1 MSAKSRSGL
10 RILVMDDEYCVRNT
24 IEQLLDELGFIV
36 ETASDGAEA
45 IELFADAVRT
55 RRPYRAV
62 ILDLTVPGGGGAVEA
77 LPRLKQ
83 IDPDVKA
90 IIMSGYHN
98 SPEMQEPQKHG
109 FCGSLPKPF
118 GIADLRRTMA
128 KLLCLPDKVNS
139 EPDAHH
145 SVR

>member
-10 RILVMDDEYCVRNT
+10 RVLVMDDEYCVRDT
-24 IEQLLDELGFIV
+24 IEQLLGELGFIV
-36 ETASDGAEA
+36 NTASDGAEA
-45 IELFADAVRT
+45 IELFADAVRV
-55 RRPYRAV
+55 RRPFRAV
-62 ILDLTVPGGGGAVEA
+62 ILDLTVPGGGGAVET

-90 IIMSGYHN
+90 IITSGYHN

-109 FCGSLPKPF
+109 FCGNLKKPC
-118 GIADLRRTMA
+118 GIAELRRTMA
-128 KLLCLPDKVNS
+128 MLLCLPDKVNCK
-139 EPDAHH
+139 PNPHH